1 MKPTA
6 IEEIDQNLKTTGIS
20 DRSRL
25 QFFDIRQ
32 DPFRVYGLYDYRQ
45 QPAFVRM
52 PQDVAKSV
60 SPGVEVLSR
69 NTAGGRVRFSTDS
82 EVVVLHAVMPAVGRF
97 SHMPLTGT
105 AGFDL
110 YIDDPESGVSRYW
123 KTFVP
128 PTDMDNGYE
137 SEIRFPSPKK
147 RFITIHFPLYSEVRD
162 VLIGIDRDADLSEG
176 LTYRNE
182 LPVVC
187 YGSSITQ
194 GGCASRP
201 GNCYQNIL
209 AMQLHMDF
217 LDLGFSGSGKAE
229 DSMIGYLAELPMVA
243 FISDYD
249 HNAPDAEHLK
259 KTHYRLYEAIR
270 KTHPNIPYILLSR
283 YDFFNSYYEENIERR
298 DVIYETYR
306 RARAAGDRNIYY
318 IDGASVFR
326 GQYQEMCTVDGTHP
340 NDLGFALLADAIGSE
355 LKVALTQ
362 NLQIR

>member
-1 MKPTA
+1 MNA
-6 IEEIDQNLKTTGIS
+6 IALDEIDRNLKTTGIS
-20 DRSRL
+20 NRSRL

-32 DPFRVYGLYDYRQ
+32 EPFRVYGLCDDRQ

-52 PQDVAKSV
+52 PPDAAKSV
-60 SPGVEVLSR
+60 SLGVEVLSR

-82 EVVVLHAVMPAVGRF
+82 DVIVLHAVMPAVGRF
-97 SHMPLTGT
+97 PHMPLTGS

-110 YIDDPESGVSRYW
+110 YVDDPGDGISRYW

-128 PTDMDNGYE
+128 PIDMSNGYE

-147 RFITIHFPLYSEVRD
+147 RFITIHFPLYSEVRN
-162 VLIGIDRDADLSEG
+162 VLIGIDREASLGKGLS
-176 LTYRNE
+176 YWNE

-217 LDLGFSGSGKAE
+217 LNLGFSGSGKAE
-229 DSMIGYLAELPMVA
+229 DSMIDYLAGLPMAA

-259 KTHYRLYEAIR
+259 KTHYKLYEAIR
-270 KTHPNIPYILLSR
+270 KTHPGIPYLMLSR
-283 YDFFNSYYEENIERR
+283 YDFLGSHYEENIERR

-326 GQYQEMCTVDGTHP
+326 GQYQEMCTVDATHP
-340 NDLGFALLADAIGSE
+340 NDLGFALLANAIGAE

-362 NLQIR
+362 NQLIR